1 METSA
6 GDTRVLTSQAE
17 NGSCAVCGNGG
28 TNVDGGQTPTFVY
41 ALGRV
46 EPRFPS
52 LAVEKESIQAAGRTD
67 TAGLTDRAALHALLS
82 QRANRYLARQLCYV
96 LTVEGI
102 ETYLLQPRDPA
113 DIELVVQA
121 IRPAPRLTDVDVVI
135 GIRGPIAPPE
145 MCNGLTV
152 PIVVFDQMYSFDV
165 DSLIKSIPRAEK
177 TSPKQFEATAE
188 ELFMRI
194 MQMAD
199 NAGATDEHR
208 ALNYLAVR
216 YPAVYA
222 MAAERHAQNAS
233 LTGVEVRL
241 SPLSGV
247 RTIVEVVFVHTN
259 RSTDV
264 TEKSFV
270 RVDVTEQ
277 FPYLVTKLSPYYD
290 R

>member
-6 GDTRVLTSQAE
+6 GDARVLTSQAE
-17 NGSCAVCGNGG
+17 NGTCAVCGNGG

-52 LAVEKESIQAAGRTD
+52 LAVEKECIQAAGRTD

-102 ETYLLQPRDPA
+102 ETYLLQPQDPA

-135 GIRGPIAPPE
+135 GMRGPIAPPE

-165 DSLIKSIPRAEK
+165 DSLIKSIPRAERLPRSSSRRGRR
-177 TSPKQFEATAE
+177 TVHEDH
-188 ELFMRI
+188 
-194 MQMAD
+194 AD
-199 NAGATDEHR
+199 GGQR
-208 ALNYLAVR
+208 R
-216 YPAVYA
+216 
-222 MAAERHAQNAS
+222 R
-233 LTGVEVRL
+233 
-241 SPLSGV
+241 
-247 RTIVEVVFVHTN
+247 
-259 RSTDV
+259 
-264 TEKSFV
+264 
-270 RVDVTEQ
+270 
-277 FPYLVTKLSPYYD
+277 D